1 MKRKSS
7 NEQPR
12 NSHSYFQT
20 SLEYIIGE
28 IKFAL
33 RILAVNVDDFTFP
46 ASTAKG
52 GWSGHLDNHYSAFG
66 RKKNPKKKCHGKVRT
81 FSFFLLTHKASLSLF
96 QHIVQF
102 CSCL

>member
-7 NEQPR
+7 KAQPR

-20 SLEYIIGE
+20 SLEYVIGE

-33 RILAVNVDDFTFP
+33 RVLAVNVDDFSSP

-52 GWSGHLDNHYSAFG
+52 EWSGHLDNHYSAFG
-66 RKKNPKKKCHGKVRT
+66 RKKKNPKKKCHGNSELLASS
-81 FSFFLLTHKASLSLF
+81 FSHIKHLF
-96 QHIVQF
+96 HSF
-102 CSCL
+102 NT